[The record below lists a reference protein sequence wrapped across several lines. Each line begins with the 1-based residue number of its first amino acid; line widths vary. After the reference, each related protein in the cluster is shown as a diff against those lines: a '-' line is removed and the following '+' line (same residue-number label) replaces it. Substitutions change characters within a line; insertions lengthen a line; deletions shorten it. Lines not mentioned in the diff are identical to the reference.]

1 MYLLHV
7 IYLFILIV
15 HESSLVWSSAV
26 STLFTLATY
35 FALIQADRSLCPG
48 RHIEIH
54 EALLLENDTKYNR
67 DLKIEVYDKRRPSR
81 KRWYQSYNIDN
92 QYYCLYD
99 PNLLLLFL
107 VI

>member
-1 MYLLHV
+1 MKDLIYVSSLC
-7 IYLFILIV
+7 YLFIVIV
-15 HESSLVWSSAV
+15 HESSLLRSSAV

-81 KRWYQSYNIDN
+81 KR
-92 QYYCLYD
+92 
-99 PNLLLLFL
+99 
-107 VI
+107 